1 MFFVISF
8 TAASGVTP
16 ERLSAVLLFCEG
28 SFGAHAETP
37 KGKVGDRRL
46 SASIKQKMTSEI
58 WFNMGPIKPYPS
70 ICLPRQVT
78 SGEGISTCLGG
89 EGGLSLYCRLVSL
102 SIAPPLGETELFFLS
117 TEEEEL
123 AMERAAGKDARRS
136 ES

>member
-1 MFFVISF
+1 
-8 TAASGVTP
+8 
-16 ERLSAVLLFCEG
+16 
-28 SFGAHAETP
+28 
-37 KGKVGDRRL
+37 
-46 SASIKQKMTSEI
+46 MTSEI

-70 ICLPRQVT
+70 ICLQKLFSSPRQVT

-123 AMERAAGKDARRS
+123 AMERAAGKEGEEEVRVRDG
-136 ES
+136 